1 MTLRQLAAS
10 LLTAALTISTVPAS
24 RAAELDPA
32 AQKKQQQKAIAD
44 VEETARRI
52 TTALAELHQ
61 RVRELES
68 TTERT
73 NTDPTEIP
81 GLSRVPHHVS
91 LDA

>member
-52 TTALAELHQ
+52 TTSLRVLGYQNVNAVKEKELLKKISGQ
-61 RVRELES
+61 
-68 TTERT
+68 
-73 NTDPTEIP
+73 
-81 GLSRVPHHVS
+81 LSEG
-91 LDA
+91 